1 MPALNLSAPVA
12 VALTDARV
20 AMLFDDGGCLLDDGR
35 RARRAVS
42 CLVELQP
49 GDRVLAASGAEGD
62 THVLHVLVRPP
73 GGDAAVSVPGAHAL
87 AVRQPRIA
95 LHAQE
100 RVDIGSA
107 GDVAVTAA
115 GGSLSLEGR
124 SVFVRAVDSLVQQ
137 AEHLIGRAGQYLLDA
152 RGLLRL
158 HGEHALITAERDVKV
173 DADRISM
180 G

>member
-1 MPALNLSAPVA
+1 MPALNLAAADA
-12 VALTDARV
+12 VSLTDARV

-35 RARRAVS
+35 RARRAFG
-42 CLVELQP
+42 CLIELQP
-49 GDRVLAASGAEGD
+49 GDRVLAAGCADGE
-62 THVLHVLVRPP
+62 THVLQVLARAP
-73 GGDAAVSVPGAHAL
+73 GGEAALSAPGAQAL
-87 AVRQPRIA
+87 ALRQRRLA

-100 RVDIGSA
+100 RVDIGCA

-124 SVFVRAVDSLVQQ
+124 SVFVRAVDSLIQQ
-137 AEHLIGRAGQYLLDA
+137 AEHLIGRAGQFLLDA